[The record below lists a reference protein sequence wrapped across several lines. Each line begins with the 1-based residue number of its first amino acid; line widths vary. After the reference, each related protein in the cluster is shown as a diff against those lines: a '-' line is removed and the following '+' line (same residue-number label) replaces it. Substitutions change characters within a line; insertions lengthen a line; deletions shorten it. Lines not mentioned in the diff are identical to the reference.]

1 MINHIHYCIYSL
13 YTVCYFDPFTVGMF
27 HQVQFDCILST
38 YYTVVLLG
46 LIIMHPLMLLQP
58 GYYYV
63 HYSLLTFQFDVCI
76 AHVRMHLMGIGT
88 ENGS

>member
-1 MINHIHYCIYSL
+1 
-13 YTVCYFDPFTVGMF
+13 
-27 HQVQFDCILST
+27 
-38 YYTVVLLG
+38 
-46 LIIMHPLMLLQP
+46 MLLQP

-88 ENGS
+88 ENGSW